1 MSIPWFCS
9 LFCLKNSAFC
19 VYLYK
24 LLYSLI
30 LRRLCLL
37 KNILMT
43 QKHSHPKMAASTQH
57 SKILLQ
63 LLPHGTNS
71 YYMYSLKWQ
80 TWRILS
86 STEEVIFRVFHNKFF
101 SIEWWCTLAMMMMT
115 KLTVIVL
122 LFCNNRILPSCNEKQ
137 WYIWEAV
144 HVNFSLCISMVK
156 YLHMS
161 YKSAL
166 P

>member
-1 MSIPWFCS
+1 MSIPWYFT
-9 LFCLKNSAFC
+9 LFCFKNSAFC
-19 VYLYK
+19 IYLYK

-37 KNILMT
+37 KNMLMT

-137 WYIWEAV
+137 WYTWEA
-144 HVNFSLCISMVK
+144 NTCKFFIM
-156 YLHMS
+156 YI
-161 YKSAL
+161 YG
-166 P
+166 